1 MSAVSKRVM
10 PRSSALW
17 TTLRE
22 ASRSIRPPKLLQ
34 PSPTSETSRPDVP
47 RLRCFMPTC
56 RRPLIHDDRADR
68 LAARHQ
74 VEALVDALQ
83 WQGVGDQRVD
93 LDLAV
98 HVPVDDLRHVGAA
111 ARAAEGRALPD
122 AAGDELER
130 PRRDLLAGAGD
141 ADDDRDA
148 PALVAAF
155 QRLAHQRGVADAF
168 EAVIGAALGQV
179 DEIGDE
185 VALDLLGID
194 EMRHAEA
201 FGERLAARVDV
212 DADDHV
218 GAGEPGAL
226 DDVETDAAEPENDD
240 IGARLHL
247 GRVDHRA
254 DPGGDATADIADL
267 VERRVLADLGEG

>member
-83 WQGVGDQRVD
+83 RQLVGDQRVD
-93 LDLAV
+93 LALAV

-122 AAGDELER
+122 AAGDELEG

-148 PALVAAF
+148 PALVAAL

-179 DEIGDE
+179 DEIGHE
-185 VALDLLGID
+185 VARDLLGID

-201 FGERLAARVDV
+201 LGERLAAGIDV

-218 GAGEPGAL
+218 GAGEAGAL
-226 DDVETDAAEPENDD
+226 DDVEADAAEAEDDD
-240 IGARLHL
+240 IGARLDL
-247 GRVDHRA
+247 GGVDDGA
-254 DPGGDATADIADL
+254 DAGGDAAADIADL
-267 VERRVLADLGEG
+267 VEGRVLADP